1 LLFDTEKGVL
11 DSKSKKYDSSICAD
25 GKTDTDAVFRL
36 TMALGRETAAGRKID
51 AVALCGTWHSISVC
65 DDSMFPVTPTFSWEF
80 MEPSEQCRKIRRNDQ
95 IAFTF
100 YKRTGCMPHVTY
112 PRHALIYLKEN
123 DFDLKD
129 KKFISQGAYN
139 FYNLTGVFAESVSTV
154 SGSGLLNISTLKYDD
169 FTLDYIGI
177 RESQL
182 GTLVTHNDV
191 APLTEKG
198 ASLLGIS
205 AGIPVVPA
213 HPDGALNQ
221 VSNGAG
227 VSGKMTFSVGTSA
240 AIRYTIDKPVLP
252 EKGQLWCYYGPTGW
266 LSGAAV
272 AGACN
277 CINWFVDRYIPGKLS
292 FEELEK
298 PDNVLRDIPV
308 FLPFLYGE
316 RCPGWHDDRLGGFAE
331 VKPSHSI
338 LDFYRALQAGILF
351 NVFQCYEILCKECG
365 EPEQIFLSGGILNS
379 EQWTQMAA
387 DVLNRELYCM
397 KIRDA
402 SLMGAVVLALLAAG
416 EIPDISE
423 IPEECTAS
431 KIVRPRA
438 EFTKYYHEQYGRY
451 KYWYEKTMQY

>member
-1 LLFDTEKGVL
+1 MLVLALESSTSSAKALLFDTEKGVL

-36 TMALGRETAAGRKID
+36 TMALDRETAAGRKID

-95 IAFTF
+95 I
-100 YKRTGCMPHVTY
+100 
-112 PRHALIYLKEN
+112 
-123 DFDLKD
+123 
-129 KKFISQGAYN
+129 
-139 FYNLTGVFAESVSTV
+139 
-154 SGSGLLNISTLKYDD
+154 
-169 FTLDYIGI
+169 
-177 RESQL
+177 
-182 GTLVTHNDV
+182 
-191 APLTEKG
+191 
-198 ASLLGIS
+198 
-205 AGIPVVPA
+205 
-213 HPDGALNQ
+213 
-221 VSNGAG
+221 
-227 VSGKMTFSVGTSA
+227 
-240 AIRYTIDKPVLP
+240 
-252 EKGQLWCYYGPTGW
+252 
-266 LSGAAV
+266 